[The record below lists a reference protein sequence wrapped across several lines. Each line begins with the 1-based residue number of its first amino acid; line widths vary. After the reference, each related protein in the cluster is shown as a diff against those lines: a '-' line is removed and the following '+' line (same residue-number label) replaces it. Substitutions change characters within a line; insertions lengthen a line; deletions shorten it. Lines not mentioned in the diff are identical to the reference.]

1 MKTDP
6 PRSLK
11 RYGTVWRWH
20 FYAGLIIAPILLL
33 LAITGGIYLFKG
45 TIEASIYSEY
55 YDVRPNQDG
64 VTYPPSELIANALTA
79 HENIATVT
87 SYSPSEEAT
96 RSVAIGASFDDGA
109 SGTVFMNP
117 YTGESL
123 GVLMDQNR
131 VMERLIELHSE
142 LMLGTFGDRVVELT
156 ASWTIILIA
165 SGLYLWWPR
174 RSKPNLYGVW
184 LPRVR
189 KGKRVLVRDLHAVP
203 AAWLSIGLL
212 FFVLTGMLWTGFWG
226 NGVQHIATST
236 GHGYPPSI
244 WVGDAPQSLTE
255 DVAESA
261 WAAQKLPVPLSGN
274 EQGYEQVSIDDV
286 VTTGLHRELHPSYTV
301 YFPRSETGSFT
312 LSAFPDQARD
322 EATMYVD
329 QYTGAV
335 LADYRYDDYGL
346 VGKWMATGITIH
358 KGLEFGLLNQLFGLL
373 ICIGLVGIIVSGFF
387 LWRRRKPQHHMG
399 APKANSIRHN
409 RALLVILLL
418 FAVVFPLV
426 ALSLLVVFLL
436 DVFLIQKNKR
446 LKAFFHA

>member
-1 MKTDP
+1 M
-6 PRSLK
+6 
-11 RYGTVWRWH
+11 
-20 FYAGLIIAPILLL
+20 
-33 LAITGGIYLFKG
+33 
-45 TIEASIYSEY
+45 
-55 YDVRPNQDG
+55 RPNQDG

>member
-45 TIEASIYSEY
+45 TIEAPSTASITMCVLTKM
-55 YDVRPNQDG
+55 VRIRLVSSQMRSLLTRILQRLP
-64 VTYPPSELIANALTA
+64 LIPLVKKPLDLLLLALHLTTGHPA
-79 HENIATVT
+79 
-87 SYSPSEEAT
+87 
-96 RSVAIGASFDDGA
+96 
-109 SGTVFMNP
+109 TVFMNP

-123 GVLMDQNR
+123 GVLLDQNR

>member
-1 MKTDP
+1 M
-6 PRSLK
+6 
-11 RYGTVWRWH
+11 
-20 FYAGLIIAPILLL
+20 
-33 LAITGGIYLFKG
+33 
-45 TIEASIYSEY
+45 
-55 YDVRPNQDG
+55 RPNQDG

-79 HENIATVT
+79 HEDIATVT

-123 GVLMDQNR
+123 GVLLDQNR